1 NKSLTPLPT
10 TLLPGL
16 ENTSSSTSHYR
27 MPPETADEERPRTGE
42 AVVLK
47 VSDFV
52 QIVDNGC
59 LAPGRPMFGL
69 NTNAFRPVTAQH
81 IAREIVDRNGLSTST
96 TAVALTPPR
105 EDWRTPEGWLDAVEN
120 ALKKTK
126 DGEGKADISRRIE
139 TVRSSQSKISWDA
152 ALNASTWDIEHGQVE
167 HEFEDHRP
175 HMVTTQRQHRF
186 AVLNAA
192 TNRATGPV
200 AFTRRRPWGT
210 RGLPRRKRSVLA

>member
-1 NKSLTPLPT
+1 MHMRADLICTCAPAISNHRYSVHKNKSLTLPT

-27 MPPETADEERPRTGE
+27 MPTETGDEARPRTGE
-42 AVVLK
+42 AVVLG

-105 EDWRTPEGWLDAVEN
+105 KGWGTPEGWLDAVEN

-126 DGEGKADISRRIE
+126 DGE
-139 TVRSSQSKISWDA
+139 VRHPDHGDTC
-152 ALNASTWDIEHGQVE
+152 LDNASAIQSGRNPAAASGEKIV
-167 HEFEDHRP
+167 R
-175 HMVTTQRQHRF
+175 V
-186 AVLNAA
+186 VL
-192 TNRATGPV
+192 
-200 AFTRRRPWGT
+200 
-210 RGLPRRKRSVLA
+210 SVLCGLGNNSRLVDRNAGSPHDYPMFI